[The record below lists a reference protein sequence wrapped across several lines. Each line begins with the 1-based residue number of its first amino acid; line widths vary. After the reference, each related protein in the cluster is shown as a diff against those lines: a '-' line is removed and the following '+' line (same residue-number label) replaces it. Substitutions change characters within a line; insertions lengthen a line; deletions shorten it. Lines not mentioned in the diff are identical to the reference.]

1 MDDEIK
7 NFADIEYKILFSAP
21 PKKYNAD
28 GLCDNPEVFEFPVI
42 LINPKLKT
50 RRKLN
55 VLIEEIFHAYFF
67 DLPEYKA
74 RRFSAAL
81 GRVIYKH
88 FLSNPGKKREN

>member
-7 NFADIEYKILFSAP
+7 NFEDIEYKILFSAP
-21 PKKYNAD
+21 PRKYNAD

-74 RRFSAAL
+74 RNFQE
-81 GRVIYKH
+81 H
-88 FLSNPGKKREN
+88 LS